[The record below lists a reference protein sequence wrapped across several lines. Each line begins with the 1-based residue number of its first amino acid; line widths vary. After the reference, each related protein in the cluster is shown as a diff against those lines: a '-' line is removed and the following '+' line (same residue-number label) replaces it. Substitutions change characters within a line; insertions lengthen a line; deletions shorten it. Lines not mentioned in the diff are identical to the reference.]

1 MKNPKF
7 VVCDDKASHEGL
19 QIESHSDLCDQCVEV
34 FADIGSRQIQVASF
48 LISKTVSVMADV
60 AELFGIVCKRQKMR
74 FAAESADCDLEGR
87 LVFYPCLQAFGKTNN
102 DYDYTAAGTV
112 GWAGL
117 DAARGLIETAR
128 NLVSGVRNGAHL
140 HDTRGAVGKCLG
152 RRPLAGKLVPYGRP
166 MRSAA

>member
-1 MKNPKF
+1 MN
-7 VVCDDKASHEGL
+7 

-34 FADIGSRQIQVASF
+34 FADIGSRQIQLASF

-60 AELFGIVCKRQKMR
+60 AELFGFVCKRQEMR
-74 FAAESADCDLEGR
+74 CAAESADCDLEGR
-87 LVFYPCLQAFGKTNN
+87 LVFYPCLQTFGKMNN
-102 DYDYTAAGTV
+102 DYAAAGTV

-117 DAARGLIETAR
+117 DAVRGLIKTAR

-140 HDTRGAVGKCLG
+140 HDTRGAVGECLG